1 MLTDSFLK
9 IFKRNLNQL
18 KTEISTYPDEAS
30 LWKTSGDIS
39 NSAGN
44 LTLHLIGNLKHYI
57 GAVLGK
63 SGYVR
68 NRPAEFADKHVAR
81 TDLLLRIDETIAVVQ
96 NTLPSLSR
104 EDLQQV
110 FPEQIGAQPATTEET
125 LIHLT
130 AHLAYHLGQINYHRR
145 LIAHE

>member
-1 MLTDSFLK
+1 MLTESLLT
-9 IFKRNLNQL
+9 IFERNLNQL
-18 KTEISTYPDEAS
+18 KTEISTYPDGAS

-96 NTLPSLSR
+96 NTLSSLSR
-104 EDLQQV
+104 DDLQQV
-110 FPEQIGAQPATTEET
+110 FPEQIGAQPASTEQT

-130 AHLAYHLGQINYHRR
+130 AHLGYHLGQINYHRR
-145 LIAHE
+145 LVTHE